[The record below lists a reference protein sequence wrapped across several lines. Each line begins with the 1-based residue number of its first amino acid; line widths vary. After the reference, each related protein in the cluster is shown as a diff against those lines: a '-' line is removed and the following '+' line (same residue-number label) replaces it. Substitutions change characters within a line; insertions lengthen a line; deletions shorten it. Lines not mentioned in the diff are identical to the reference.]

1 MRIIEIK
8 PKSNFTL
15 QITTDDGR
23 NGIFDVNPYLEF
35 EAFSELKN
43 QDEFMRVSNGKYF
56 VEWDCGADL
65 SSDTIEAHL
74 EVLVM

>member
-1 MRIIEIK
+1 MRITEIK

-23 NGIFDVNPYLEF
+23 SGIFDVNPYLEF
-35 EAFSELKN
+35 EAFTELKN
-43 QDEFMRVSNGKYF
+43 QDEFMRISNGKYF

-74 EVLVM
+74 EVLV